1 MVRKILAWV
10 ALLGSIVCGKCLS
23 VQAAERTPETIAKAE
38 KAARDHLEKLK
49 GSWATVQYIK
59 DEDVEAVSPHHY
71 LFSVLFRQFPVARPL
86 PEGLTASNLLV
97 VDGKGKATVL
107 RDAAALEKF
116 FKTHATAKKEE
127 GKKAAVRAWLRLSQ
141 QYHQDGFYIFDLVPD
156 SVKVEARKASGVV
169 TAMRGGGGTL
179 HAELTFDDDGKLD
192 KVREEAKLRR
202 GPRPICQASKL
213 LDPDPLVRRIVEQDL
228 LIMGTAAKDYL
239 DEQRAQATPEL
250 RRAIDRR
257 WQRIVESE
265 R

>member
-1 MVRKILAWV
+1 MLAWI
-10 ALLGSIVCGKCLS
+10 AMLSAFVCGKGLS

-38 KAARDHLEKLK
+38 KTARGHLEKLK
-49 GSWATVQYIK
+49 GSTATVQYIK
-59 DEDVEAVSPHHY
+59 DEDVEAVLPHHY

-86 PEGLTASNLLV
+86 PEGLKASNLLV

-107 RDAAALEKF
+107 TDAAALEKLF
-116 FKTHATAKKEE
+116 QARVTAKKEE
-127 GKKAAVRAWLRLSQ
+127 GKKAAVRAWLRLAQ
-141 QYHQDGFYIFDLVPD
+141 QYHQDGFYTFALVPD
-156 SVKVEARKASGVV
+156 SVKVEAQKAGGAV
-169 TAMRGGGGTL
+169 TVMKGGGGTL
-179 HAELTFDDDGKLD
+179 SAALTFDDNGKLD

-239 DEQRAQATPEL
+239 DEQRAQASPEL
-250 RRAIDRR
+250 RRAIDRL